1 MLNKRK
7 ILQPI
12 LDEIEPDWVIVKPD
26 PLHPGDRSSKCIF
39 QSAKP
44 KDYREAFVHIPD
56 DLFQNEDLGV
66 IERLVRNAI
75 KNAKPKF

>member
-1 MLNKRK
+1 MINKRA

-26 PLHPGDRSSKCIF
+26 PLHPGDRSSQCIF

-44 KDYREAFVHIPD
+44 KDYREAFVDIPD
-56 DLFQNEDLGV
+56 DLFQNGELGV